1 MSLWFYAINTY
12 IKPIKVNSYMCFLLE
27 HIHKEVFGNAFAK
40 FEVKMIHCMA
50 IFILGDVHVHTR
62 CCYHISLGAVT
73 NCQQQQLVLEFSAIH
88 VGS

>member
-1 MSLWFYAINTY
+1 
-12 IKPIKVNSYMCFLLE
+12 
-27 HIHKEVFGNAFAK
+27 
-40 FEVKMIHCMA
+40 MIHCMA
-50 IFILGDVHVHTR
+50 IFILDSVHVHTR